1 MAEFIETD
9 KFSETM
15 RRKGVDLDNHRILI
29 SKLAGSDQEK
39 DITKPPNCG
48 GFGRIRHFRRQ
59 TSAGWP
65 PNPLPNDP
73 AHRALG
79 LPATDLLHAQ
89 VFQNAVCNW
98 RCWYCF
104 VPFDLLDGREENG
117 GWLSA
122 KELIDLYLAE
132 PDADRAAMIDL
143 TGGQPDLVPEWVP
156 WMMRELRQ
164 RGLEGKVYLWSDDN
178 LSNDYFWQYLSDTDR
193 ELVATFRGYG
203 RVACFKGF
211 DADSFSFN
219 TKAAPE
225 LFDRQFD
232 LFARLLAL
240 GIDLYAY
247 TTFTATKSDG
257 IGDSMARFVDRLQA
271 LDPNLPLR
279 TVPLEVYV
287 AGVVKDRAEKRNLMV
302 QANESLVH
310 QRQAIDAWRQELERR
325 FSVDER
331 AVNIAKVPLRGTS
344 AR

>member
-1 MAEFIETD
+1 MPELIDTD
-9 KFSETM
+9 KFSEAM
-15 RRKGVDLDNHRILI
+15 RRKGVDLDRQRILI
-29 SKLAGSDQEK
+29 SKLAGSEQEK
-39 DITKPPNCG
+39 DITKQPNCG
-48 GFGRIRHFRRQ
+48 GYGRIRHFRRR
-59 TSAGWP
+59 TTAGWP
-65 PNPLPNDP
+65 ANPLPNDP
-73 AHRALG
+73 AHKALG
-79 LPATDLLHAQ
+79 LPTTDVMHAQ

-104 VPFDLLDGREENG
+104 VPFALLAGDEQNA

-122 KELIDLYLAE
+122 KELLDLYLAE
-132 PDADRAAMIDL
+132 PDSERAAMIDL

-156 WMMRELRQ
+156 WMMSELRR

-178 LSNDYFWQYLSDTDR
+178 LSNDYFWQHLTDADR

-211 DADSFSFN
+211 DADSFSYN

-247 TTFTATKSDG
+247 TTFTATRSDN
-257 IGDSMARFVDRLQA
+257 IGDSMARFVDRLQS
-271 LDPNLPLR
+271 LEPNLPLR

-287 AGVVKDRAEKRNLMV
+287 AGVVKERAEKQSFLP
-302 QANESLVH
+302 QANESLLH
-310 QRQAIDAWRQELERR
+310 QRLAIDAWCRELEHR
-325 FSVDER
+325 FSSDER
-331 AVNIAKVPLRGTS
+331 AQSIADVPLAAASR
-344 AR
+344 R